1 MIYKNYNTTL
11 GVMMKK
17 IIFIVLILLVFTL
30 IRAEKI
36 AEFDL
41 LVSGSMSL
49 SQNSRCYVLYSH
61 REGLILIY
69 DRQTMK
75 QTAKFGKIGEAPGEF
90 LGGIVRVMLDLD
102 RLYVSS
108 RGRISFFD
116 LNGRHI
122 RDTRISPND
131 HIKGFISE
139 NFLVENLSLGKDIKE
154 LSLVV
159 TLRNQEMKELKI
171 LLEQEMPYG
180 PNAAYRVA
188 PFESYAGA
196 AYDDRHI
203 VVYDPRVDGLI
214 TILDAQGNQ
223 LVAIRHPFE
232 KIPVTTEDKE
242 REKKAFMDSLANNP
256 YMKQNQ
262 EKIEYVFPDEYPP
275 FIYAVPDRERILV
288 RTYKTESE
296 HMEFLCFHISGKYL
310 GVIRQ
315 PKKQVGD
322 LYQGYFYR
330 LEENEETEMYELHR
344 WPVAEPQL

>member
-1 MIYKNYNTTL
+1 
-11 GVMMKK
+11 MKK